1 MSTKELEATIVEA
14 FRDALQKPALSVE
27 DDFFAVGGDSLLAVE
42 VSYTISQSLGKEID
56 PLILFVYPTAS
67 SCADALTEESANS

>member
-14 FRDALQKPALSVE
+14 FRVALQKPSIGVE

-42 VSYTISQSLGKEID
+42 VSYTISQALGEEID
-56 PLILFVYPTAS
+56 PLILFVNPTAA
-67 SCADALTEESANS
+67 SCADALAGEIASA